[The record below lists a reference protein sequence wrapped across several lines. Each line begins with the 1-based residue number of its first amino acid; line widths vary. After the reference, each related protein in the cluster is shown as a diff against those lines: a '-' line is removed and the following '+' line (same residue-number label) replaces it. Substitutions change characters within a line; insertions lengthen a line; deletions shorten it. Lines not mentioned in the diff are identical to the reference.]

1 MPDTY
6 TQIIIQLV
14 FAVEGRQSLIATANQ
29 EEVNKYITG
38 IVKNKRSRMLAVN
51 GIPDHL
57 QILIGLRPS
66 LAISDLVQDIKFDT
80 NEYLILLRKFA
91 IAFKEECV
99 FQGV

>member
-1 MPDTY
+1 
-6 TQIIIQLV
+6 
-14 FAVEGRQSLIATANQ
+14 
-29 EEVNKYITG
+29 
-38 IVKNKRSRMLAVN
+38 MLAVN

-80 NEYLILLRKFA
+80 NEYLSLLRKFA